1 MRTRAIVFLMLAA
14 AAAIVFNKSIAA
26 AEEAT
31 VPQLTPNRLCS
42 TGDSMTEA
50 IDAELPLANH
60 WASWVNGYHGFWQD
74 LLGLTDVKS
83 HSQRIEKAFGK
94 KGKKNFMA
102 AKSGADSFDF
112 ADQARKAVQNKAT
125 YVTVLMGHNYVC
137 QHDFLKQ
144 PTADEFR
151 NNMNAGFRLLAA
163 GLPAGAT
170 IYVVGM
176 VDIYELWL
184 LGEEKKA
191 LGIIDCEL
199 LWTTTL
205 FDLFPC
211 TTVLSPSIAEEE
223 RLASRA
229 LNAAYNDEL
238 EKLVT
243 AYSQNDPRHYWIYTD
258 TVFNYGP
265 APASFVSD
273 IDCFHPSARGQKEL
287 SRITWQAGP
296 FGPSK

>member
-1 MRTRAIVFLMLAA
+1 MLAA

-125 YVTVLMGHNYVC
+125 YVTVLMGHNDVC

-223 RLASRA
+223 RLASRT